1 MQLPSRKSWCVCAAV
16 LATGLAVNVTAA
28 APSETGDVAAI
39 RNLEQQFMAAFNAKD
54 VNKIMAVYAPGN
66 QLFVFDV
73 GTPRQHVG
81 WESYKKDWEYAFAEN
96 PGPAH
101 FEISDLAITAIGP
114 VAYGH
119 SIQSGYF
126 TDKHGKRDEM
136 VVRVS
141 DVYRKERGKWLIVQ
155 EHVSVPID
163 FKTMKPDMMSKP

>member
-1 MQLPSRKSWCVCAAV
+1 MQFPSRKNFCVGAAV
-16 LATGLAVNVTAA
+16 LPAVLAANLAA
-28 APSETGDVAAI
+28 ASPGSGDVAAI
-39 RNLEQQFMAAFNAKD
+39 TKLEQQFIAAFNAKD
-54 VNKIMAVYAPGN
+54 VNKVMAVYAPGD

-81 WESYKKDWEYAFAEN
+81 WADYKKDWEHAFADS
-96 PGPAH
+96 PGPVH
-101 FEISDLAITAIGP
+101 FDISDLAVTAVGP

-126 TDKHGKRDEM
+126 TDKSGKRQDM

-141 DVYRKERGKWLIVQ
+141 DVYRKQNGKWLIVQ
-155 EHVSVPID
+155 EDVSVPID